1 MADFITLLSPL
12 ADGRP
17 HSVGELAGRAGVS
30 VGEARAQLELL
41 LAEGMTLARE
51 GDSVVWRNP
60 RPLLRA
66 SEVEANCEASTRE
79 RFGPISVLAEVD
91 STSSW
96 LIRQREGA
104 SGEVCVAE
112 RQTSGRGRR
121 GNRWFAAPCASLCFS
136 LRWRFDAPPADLAG
150 LSLGVGMAVA
160 ETLRR
165 EFSLPVG
172 VKWPN
177 DLYLHGAKLG
187 GILVELPR
195 SSAHHSE
202 AIIGIGLNVAL
213 EDLDD
218 SDYRW
223 TSLHHHLPPDAPID
237 RNRLL
242 ARLLDGLARLLP
254 GFVDDGSA
262 WVQRHWAEYD
272 VTRDRQVT
280 IQRDEEMLRGIG
292 AGIDEAFRFVL
303 QGADNSR
310 RFHSGE
316 VSLRAG

>member
-1 MADFITLLSPL
+1 MTDFITLLSQL

-17 HSVGELAGRAGVS
+17 HSVEELAGHAGVS
-30 VGEARAQLELL
+30 ADLVRTW
-41 LAEGMTLARE
+41 LASLSREGMPLTRE

-60 RPLLRA
+60 QPLLSV
-66 SEVEANCEASTRE
+66 SEVEANCAASTRE
-79 RFGPISVLAEVD
+79 RFDLITILAEAD

-96 LIRQREGA
+96 LIRQRQGT
-104 SGEVCVAE
+104 SGEVCAAE
-112 RQTSGRGRR
+112 RQTRGRGRR

-150 LSLGVGMAVA
+150 LSLGVGMVVA

-165 EFSLPVG
+165 EYVLPVG

-195 SSAHHSE
+195 SSARRSE
-202 AIIGIGLNVAL
+202 AVIGIGLNVAL
-213 EDLDD
+213 GELSE

-223 TSLHHHLPPDAPID
+223 TSLHRHLPPNARID

-242 ARLLDGLARLLP
+242 ARLLDRMAWLLP
-254 GFVDDGSA
+254 GFVDGGGA

-272 VTRDRQVT
+272 MTRDREVT
-280 IQRDEEMLRGIG
+280 VHREDETLHGVG

-303 QGADNSR
+303 RSEDNSR
-310 RFHSGE
+310 CFHSGE